1 MLPILKIYVRHI
13 ISVYIEFTVLCS
25 PFGIEWKIR
34 SERRSV
40 FLELYKFRT
49 LGVALICGKMPRLI
63 KSMHGPLLTLS
74 NQRMFILMNGS
85 YKGRI
90 HPYGHSLR
98 KEEVMGWCRQSR
110 SPIISRTRA
119 DCYRRQDF
127 IVSVVKSF
135 RMLATVVKLTY
146 ASLYAHHSTWC
157 MNNQKDGKSICNKE
171 SSSSFTHLRTLLSV
185 YLALKKL
192 WYPVLRHFYSFC
204 YQSSFIKLL
213 KCLGGFTQDSTNFFL
228 SFLESI
234 LELLL
239 LMSVLK
245 SLEKPDFAH

>member
-49 LGVALICGKMPRLI
+49 LDVALICGKMPRLI

-171 SSSSFTHLRTLLSV
+171 KLFFLHSPKDVAISLFGSKETLISCLVPLLSLSATSPHSLNFSSALVASTRTLQISSSRFWRLFSN
-185 YLALKKL
+185 Y
-192 WYPVLRHFYSFC
+192 FC
-204 YQSSFIKLL
+204 
-213 KCLGGFTQDSTNFFL
+213 
-228 SFLESI
+228 
-234 LELLL
+234 
-239 LMSVLK
+239 
-245 SLEKPDFAH
+245 